1 MIQAVSLSRLDK
13 YSFFSAVPQSWSFF
27 LQIILVSA
35 SALKRG
41 WFCFMRLPGA
51 MDDGFGLDGRKFF
64 QFWGILFCF
73 WKREWQERA
82 WRQTKI
88 VKIAWLLSTSLH
100 KAFFYEKSSV
110 VSHIQKSFRYISPF
124 FSAKSC
130 CHPFD
135 YRQIL
140 KIAVLPVT
148 NIESRGTVDKKRDK
162 FLIFVYRAPQI
173 RPAWPRK

>member
-27 LQIILVSA
+27 LRKSSSSLLLRWNGDDFV
-35 SALKRG
+35 LCGCRG
-41 WFCFMRLPGA
+41 SVDRL
-51 MDDGFGLDGRKFF
+51 GLGGRIFF

-73 WKREWQERA
+73 WKREWQERT

-88 VKIAWLLSTSLH
+88 VEIAWLLSTSLH

-110 VSHIQKSFRYISPF
+110 VSHIQKSFRSISPF

-135 YRQIL
+135 YGQIL

-148 NIESRGTVDKKRDK
+148 NIESWGTVYKKRSEWL
-162 FLIFVYRAPQI
+162 FFVYRNIQT
-173 RPAWPRK
+173 RPVRPRK

>member
-27 LQIILVSA
+27 YSNHPRLC
-35 SALKRG
+35 
-41 WFCFMRLPGA
+41 FCAETRMIFFMRLPGVRGPVGA
-51 MDDGFGLDGRKFF
+51 GRQNIFS
-64 QFWGILFCF
+64 ILGNFVLLLET
-73 WKREWQERA
+73 RVTRA
-82 WRQTKI
+82 DVTADKN
-88 VKIAWLLSTSLH
+88 VEIAWLLSTSLH

-110 VSHIQKSFRYISPF
+110 VNHIQKSFRSISPF

-135 YRQIL
+135 YGQIL

-148 NIESRGTVDKKRDK
+148 NIESRGTVDKKRK
-162 FLIFVYRAPQI
+162 KCVIFVYRTLRIWPV
-173 RPAWPRK
+173 WPRK